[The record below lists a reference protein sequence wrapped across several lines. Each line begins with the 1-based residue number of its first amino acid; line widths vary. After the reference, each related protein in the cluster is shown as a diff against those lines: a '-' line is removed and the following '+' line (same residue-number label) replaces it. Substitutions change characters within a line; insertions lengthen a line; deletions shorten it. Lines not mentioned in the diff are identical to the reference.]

1 MTGRKAVRPMPE
13 RPRDAGLDAARG
25 ALMVLGV
32 LLHAANPYIPGGNW
46 IVRDP
51 EVHPFFGWLAATI
64 HLFRMPAFFWL
75 SGYLFARSALRQ
87 DTGRLLRHRL
97 RRLLLPLAATWMTF
111 NVAQVWV
118 AACASGTSVVTA
130 LRDGVP
136 LFHLWF
142 LFDLAVFTAA
152 TALLWPWLQRQ
163 PWHHPRG
170 GTASAWLVILG
181 IAGGAWALDVAV
193 RLTGFAYVDP
203 WGLTSLYRLASYAP
217 FFAAGLV
224 MHSRRDWLIGVL
236 HAPSWLL
243 APVFVAALVLDHWI
257 TARSGWQAEIA
268 HFLRIVLVAASSTIV
283 VGLFPRLFRRDSVLT
298 RLFADA
304 AYSIYLFQHLF
315 IVALA
320 TALIGASW
328 GPWPKFVLNTI
339 AATGLA
345 LALHLL
351 LIRRVSVLRFIFN
364 GASSSLPL
372 RPAAHLT
379 PDAGAETF
387 PALLEPSPALGRVK
401 PLAARRATDYP
412 STAKQPPTP

>member
-1 MTGRKAVRPMPE
+1 MTGREAVRAMGE

-32 LLHAANPYIPGGNW
+32 VLHAASPYVPGGDW

-51 EVHPFFGWLAATI
+51 DSHPFFGWLAATI

-75 SGYLFARSALRQ
+75 SGYLFARSALHQ
-87 DTGRLLRHRL
+87 NTGRLVRHRL

-111 NVAQVWV
+111 NVAQVCV
-118 AACASGTSVVTA
+118 AAYASGTSVVAA

-142 LFDLAVFTAA
+142 LVDLAVFTAA

-163 PWHHPRG
+163 PWHHPRCG
-170 GTASAWLVILG
+170 AASAWPVILG
-181 IAGGAWALDVAV
+181 FAGGAWALDVAV
-193 RLTGFAYVDP
+193 RLTGFAYVNP
-203 WGLTSLYRLASYAP
+203 WGLTSLYRLATYAP
-217 FFAAGLV
+217 FFVAGLV
-224 MHSRRDWLIGVL
+224 MHSRRDWLIGAL

-243 APVFVAALVLDHWI
+243 GPVVVTALVLDHWI
-257 TARSGWQAEIA
+257 KARSGWQGEIV
-268 HFLRIVLVAASSTIV
+268 HFLRIVLMATSSMII

-304 AYSIYLFQHLF
+304 AYSIYLFQHFF

-320 TALIGASW
+320 AALIDASW
-328 GPWPKFVLNTI
+328 GPWPKFVLNVI
-339 AATGLA
+339 AATTLA

-351 LIRRVSVLRFIFN
+351 LIRRVSALRLIFN

-372 RPAAHLT
+372 RPAAHLSS
-379 PDAGAETF
+379 DAGAETF

-401 PLAARRATDYP
+401 PSAAHRATDDR
-412 STAKQPPTP
+412 STAKQAPTP